1 MQRTVPWDLKEAYAN
16 KAWQKRVILGC
27 GLLAVLVAFVLSLMV
42 GSSWLSIPESFLA
55 LFGQGTST
63 SVRIVQAIRLPRA
76 LAALLAGAGLALAG
90 LIMQST
96 LGNIMASPSVLG
108 VSNAAVFGANVSIIA
123 FAGGFLSTGHNIEN
137 YGTNANPFATS
148 AIAFVFALL
157 SVMLIL
163 GLCRLR
169 SFSPNT
175 VILAGLALGAV
186 WTAGT
191 TILQFYA
198 TDVGLSAAVI
208 WSFGDLGRASFTT
221 DAIVCAVVA
230 ASGVFFYLFRY
241 KYNALLGGSDVAS
254 SVGVKV
260 DRLRFVSLLIASL
273 LTAVCVSFYGIIG
286 FVGLICP
293 HAMRRIIGNDHR
305 FLIPG
310 SLIAGSF
317 LLLVADILSRVVANG
332 SALPV
337 GAITALLGAPFFLY
351 LIFARQG
358 ERP

>member
-1 MQRTVPWDLKEAYAN
+1 MQRTLPWDLSAAYAK
-16 KAWQKRVILGC
+16 KAWQKRVFLGL
-27 GLLAVLVAFVLSLMV
+27 GLLAVLLAFVLSLMV
-42 GSSWLSIPESFLA
+42 GSSWLSIPESVMA
-55 LFGQGTST
+55 LFGQGASS

-123 FAGGFLSTGHNIEN
+123 FAGGFLSTGHNLDN

-157 SVMLIL
+157 SVLLIL
-163 GLCRLR
+163 GLSRLR

-208 WSFGDLGRASFTT
+208 WSFGDLGRATFTT
-221 DAIVCAVVA
+221 DWIVLAVVGI
-230 ASGVFFYLFRY
+230 SGVFFYLLRY
-241 KYNALLGGSDVAS
+241 KYNALLNGGDIAS
-254 SVGVKV
+254 SLGVRV
-260 DRLRFVSLLIASL
+260 DWLRFFSLLIASL
-273 LTAVCVSFYGIIG
+273 LTAVCVSFFGIIG

-293 HAMRRIIGNDHR
+293 HAMRRIVGNDHR

-310 SLIAGSF
+310 SMLAGSF
-317 LLLVADILSRVVANG
+317 LLLLSDVLSRVIANG

-351 LIFARQG
+351 LIFAKEG
-358 ERP
+358 ERS